1 MLINM
6 KRLKIVIPIASAQ
19 KGFLVSLAR
28 ELENRG
34 HETFFIAWDNNVLNL
49 IQRLFPEKPLDHIDV
64 RQSYL
69 PEKYEDIIAEFR
81 EREKSYG
88 VTFSLLASQDRA
100 LGKGYL
106 FNADSH
112 PNVARAWWPKE
123 EKYKELLH
131 DLQYCEH
138 VLAKFS
144 PDLIVGFGQ
153 WKTLAV
159 VCHGKSIPYLTMS
172 TPRYKSRY
180 IWVENRFEQN
190 CKLLS
195 AIRRHVET
203 LTTNPSFGEVTLEQS
218 HFAQYFFRQM
228 QYTYWSALRELL
240 DITVKETYRKLRG
253 TFKKNSYHYLGWTRY
268 ILQRPYVYKYFLRHG
283 KTIEDLKG
291 SRIILYP
298 LQVEPE
304 SSLLDLSPELNNSM
318 ELIAWIS
325 KSLPA
330 DATLVVKE
338 HPAGFGPRS
347 TRYFDNFRRMTNVV
361 LAHPAI
367 PSIEWLKHCSLVA
380 VMTGTM
386 GFEAVYMNKPVIS
399 FGKYNPIN
407 ELPTVRYADSFDT
420 TRAAL
425 DDLLGLTP
433 EDFRFNIAREALHR
447 ALEEI
452 TFDLGGLEKLFKTQE
467 LHMDLARAAVDNL
480 MTIYP
485 EPFC

>member
-1 MLINM
+1 MHSKKL
-6 KRLKIVIPIASAQ
+6 RIVIPIASAQ

-28 ELENRG
+28 ELEHRG
-34 HETFFIAWDNNVLNL
+34 HETCFIAWDNNVRNL
-49 IQRLFPEKPLDHIDV
+49 IQRLLPEKPLDHIDV
-64 RQSYL
+64 KQSYD
-69 PEKYEDIIAEFR
+69 PERPEEIIAECRKR
-81 EREKSYG
+81 EERYG
-88 VTFSLLASQDRA
+88 VTFSILASQDRA

-112 PNVARAWWPKE
+112 PDVIRAWWPKE
-123 EKYKELLH
+123 KKYKELL
-131 DLQYCEH
+131 DDFRYCEH
-138 VLAKFS
+138 VITRFS

-172 TPRYKSRY
+172 TPRYKSQY

-190 CKLLS
+190 SKLLS
-195 AIRRHVET
+195 AIKQHVET
-203 LTTNPSFGEVTLEQS
+203 LSTNPSFGEVALEQS

-228 QYTYWSALRELL
+228 QFSYWFALRELL
-240 DITVKETYRKLRG
+240 ETTVKETYRKLRG
-253 TFKKNSYHYLGWTRY
+253 TFKQNSYRYFGWTRY
-268 ILQRPYVYKYFLRHG
+268 TLQRPYIYNYFLRHG
-283 KTIEDLKG
+283 KTIEDLTG
-291 SRIILYP
+291 SRIILFP

-347 TRYFDNFRRMTNVV
+347 KAYFDNFRRMANVV

-367 PSIEWLKHCSLVA
+367 PSIEWLQHCSLVA
-380 VMTGTM
+380 VITGTM
-386 GFEAVYMNKPVIS
+386 GFEAVYVNKPVIS
-399 FGKYNPIN
+399 FGKYNPVN
-407 ELPTVRYADSFDT
+407 ELPTVRYAGSFET
-420 TRAAL
+420 TRAAI
-425 DDLLGLTP
+425 DDLLGISSGDL
-433 EDFRFNIAREALHR
+433 RFNIAREALHR

-452 TFDLGGLEKLFKTQE
+452 TFDLSGLERLFESQD

-480 MTIYP
+480 MAIYP